1 MIGQFDKFSIQ
12 YKIDALRNNEK
23 HVQAAKLQTTSCHR
37 SPDNTYRHY
46 TATMQGTFFGCTM
59 QEILAVLLNF
69 TPSLASIKHK

>member
-23 HVQAAKLQTTSCHR
+23 HGQAAKLQTTTSSHR
-37 SPDNTYRHY
+37 STENTYQHY
-46 TATMQGTFFGCTM
+46 TATMRGTFFGCTM
-59 QEILAVLLNF
+59 QEVLTVLLI